1 MTKIK
6 IYTLLILI
14 VISCLFASEV
24 YQLEK
29 RHKRNILELET
40 ELQKKQDLIDSQV
53 RMLIDIKDHCEKCDC
68 EWLQS
73 FYDEFHEEVG
83 AFE

>member
-1 MTKIK
+1 MKDRIIITTVLIAIASIFT
-6 IYTLLILI
+6 IYAYAVNRID
-14 VISCLFASEV
+14 S
-24 YQLEK
+24 LEK
-29 RHKRNILELET
+29 KIQSQQE
-40 ELQKKQDLIDSQV
+40 LIDSQV

-83 AFE
+83 AYE

>member
-6 IYTLLILI
+6 AYMILSLIIMTSLYTAGL
-14 VISCLFASEV
+14 
-24 YQLEK
+24 YQIKNEYKDELKEKIELEK
-29 RHKRNILELET
+29 DNTFKNRVIEVLLEDR
-40 ELQKKQDLIDSQV
+40 K
-53 RMLIDIKDHCEKCDC
+53 CECDC

-83 AFE
+83 AYE